1 MLKKLFS
8 VLSAALI
15 LSVSLQAAPLDG
27 PAAMVNLTANEV
39 ITKKQLQ
46 QRFEET
52 EKVRI
57 QAGLPIPPQT
67 EDQVLDTMIAEILIK
82 QAAERDGV
90 YVTDTEVDNALEKQ
104 RKNAELQLR
113 AANQLKATES
123 LDSERFKNLM
133 EEQTRMT
140 WEEIRGSIRKQLTQ
154 QKYTVQTQA
163 DTLSSIKPPTEAD
176 IQAEYSKNATK
187 LVNPEL
193 VRFSQII
200 ISTINKGD
208 ADYAALQEKAEDAL
222 LKLKRGADFSSV
234 VTEYTDDAKS
244 RYSGGEFGYIARDD
258 SRAEAY
264 FGSTFFNKLFTLE
277 PGTFSDVLRSNIGF
291 HIVKILEHRDAKMLK
306 LDDLINP
313 TSNMT
318 VRESI
323 SRMIINERQQNT
335 FRQAY
340 INAVE
345 KLKEQADI
353 RVFE

>member
-1 MLKKLFS
+1 
-8 VLSAALI
+8 
-15 LSVSLQAAPLDG
+15 
-27 PAAMVNLTANEV
+27 MVNLTGNEV

-52 EKVRI
+52 EQVRI

-90 YVTDTEVDNALEKQ
+90 YVTDTEIDNALEKQ
-104 RKNAELQLR
+104 RKTAELQLK
-113 AANQLKATES
+113 AANQLKSTES
-123 LDSERFKNLM
+123 LAVDRFKDLM
-133 EEQTRMT
+133 EEQTRMS
-140 WEEIRGSIRKQLTQ
+140 WEEIRGSIRKQLIQ

-163 DTLSSIKPPTEAD
+163 ETLGSIKAPTEAD

-208 ADYAALQEKAEDAL
+208 ADYASLQERAEQAL
-222 LKLKRGADFSSV
+222 LEMKRGADFSSV

-258 SRAEAY
+258 ARAEAY
-264 FGSTFFNKLFTLE
+264 FGSSFFNKLFTLE
-277 PGTFSDVLRSNIGF
+277 PGSISEVLRSNIGF
-291 HIVKILEHRDAKMLK
+291 HIVKVLEHRDAKMLK

-313 TSNMT
+313 TSSMT
-318 VRESI
+318 VRESL
-323 SRMIINERQQNT
+323 SRMIINERQQDA

-340 INAVE
+340 INVVAR
-345 KLKEQADI
+345 LKEQAEI